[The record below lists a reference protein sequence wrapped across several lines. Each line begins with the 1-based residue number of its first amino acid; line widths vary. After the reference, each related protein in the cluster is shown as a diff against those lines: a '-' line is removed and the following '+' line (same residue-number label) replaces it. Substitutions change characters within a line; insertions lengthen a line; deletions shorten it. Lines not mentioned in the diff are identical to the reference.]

1 MCASDMNA
9 LEALDAMRNGDTLTT
24 KDRIGWFNMSGNNC
38 INFSCP
44 GDYPCCHDDYSISD
58 FLEMFSD
65 SEFTKD

>member
-1 MCASDMNA
+1 MNA

-24 KDRIGWFNMSGNNC
+24 KDRIGWFNMSGNY

-65 SEFTKD
+65 TDFTKD

>member
-1 MCASDMNA
+1 MNA